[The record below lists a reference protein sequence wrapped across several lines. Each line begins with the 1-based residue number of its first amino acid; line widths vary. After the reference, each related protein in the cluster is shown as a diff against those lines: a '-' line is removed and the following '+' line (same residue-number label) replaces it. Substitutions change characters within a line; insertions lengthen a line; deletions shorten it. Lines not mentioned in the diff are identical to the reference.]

1 MPSLWGCFAP
11 LHPVRSALPHAR
23 RLSSCPMHVFWPT
36 PPCQGCAANVAFPSL
51 YTLSQPT
58 FTLRWL
64 IQQCPSA
71 QHMWLPVTPLCKP
84 FVNPSAGSHSGG
96 FMCKQGKL
104 DGQIPT
110 TVQVG
115 QLYLV
120 SSILNSLCVT
130 CLHTHTH
137 TCTHTHTHTCTHTRA
152 HTHTLVGCCVLL
164 FRYIFV
170 WPTCVDVHLLLCA
183 HTHTYTHTHTH
194 TMEASIIK
202 SCVGK

>member
-1 MPSLWGCFAP
+1 
-11 LHPVRSALPHAR
+11 
-23 RLSSCPMHVFWPT
+23 
-36 PPCQGCAANVAFPSL
+36 
-51 YTLSQPT
+51 
-58 FTLRWL
+58 
-64 IQQCPSA
+64 
-71 QHMWLPVTPLCKP
+71 MWLPVTPLCKP

-202 SCVGK
+202 SCVGKWRVAFLTTYTHLCLKQCVLMCLCSAYIHTHKHAHTMEVANLQELR